1 MNGRPPAADQALPLK
16 AVDFS
21 VLLAL
26 AEREDYG
33 YQIVQ
38 RIAEADAGGIR
49 LAPSNLYSVLDRM
62 IEAGLVED
70 RGKRAQ
76 DGRPSRRYYGIT
88 ELGREVLDAEAARLR
103 AVLRSAQ
110 RLSLKPVEAE

>member
-1 MNGRPPAADQALPLK
+1 MDRQPEPGKLLPVRPL
-16 AVDFS
+16 DFS
-21 VLLAL
+21 ILLAL

-38 RIAEADAGGIR
+38 RIAEAETGGIR

-70 RGKRAQ
+70 AGKRSH
-76 DGRPSRRYYGIT
+76 GSRPPRRYYAIT
-88 ELGREVLDAEAARLR
+88 ELGREVLVAEAARLR
-103 AVLRSAQ
+103 TVLRSAQ
-110 RLSLKPVEAE
+110 RLSLNPVEAE

>member
-1 MNGRPPAADQALPLK
+1 MDGKPEAGKLLPVRPL
-16 AVDFS
+16 DFS
-21 VLLAL
+21 ILLAL

-38 RIAEADAGGIR
+38 RIAEAETGGIR

-70 RGKRAQ
+70 RGKRSH
-76 DGRPSRRYYGIT
+76 GSRPPRRYYGIT
-88 ELGREVLDAEAARLR
+88 EFGREVLDAEAARLR
-103 AVLRSAQ
+103 TVLRSAQ
-110 RLSLKPVEAE
+110 RLSLNPLEAE

>member
-1 MNGRPPAADQALPLK
+1 MDRPPEAGKLLPVRPL
-16 AVDFS
+16 DFS
-21 VLLAL
+21 ILLAL

-38 RIAEADAGGIR
+38 RIAEAETGGIR

-70 RGKRAQ
+70 RGKRSH
-76 DGRPSRRYYGIT
+76 GSRPPRRYYAIT

-103 AVLRSAQ
+103 TVLRSAQ
-110 RLSLKPVEAE
+110 RLSLNPVEAE